1 MGIGQQILNGTYS
14 LDNRPLTAY
23 EELKAW
29 CEKHLPDRVWG
40 INNYSGEKCVV
51 IRCYDGEVS
60 INFDE
65 SGDYNHIELDTQRLT
80 PP

>member
-1 MGIGQQILNGTYS
+1 MN
-14 LDNRPLTAY
+14 AY
-23 EELKAW
+23 EELKTW

-65 SGDYNHIELDTQRLT
+65 SGDYNHIELDT
-80 PP
+80 